1 MNDKMYE
8 ALVAIGVLDSETNMV
23 DQQMNIAIGSIKLIK
38 KYANMYGK
46 DELYEDFVK
55 RVKEVL

>member
-1 MNDKMYE
+1 MYK

-23 DQQMNIAIGSIKLIK
+23 DQQINIAIGSIKLIK
-38 KYANMYGK
+38 KYASMYGK